1 MSNQSQWKTSTG
13 FILAS
18 AGSAIGLGAMWKFPY
33 MAGIYGGGAFLFL
46 FLIFTIFVG
55 LPLLIMEFT
64 VGIMGRTYTTRIYSK
79 LTGKKW
85 LNIIG
90 WNGNLAV
97 FILFGFYSVIGGW
110 IVIYIGN
117 VFLQLLSVEHTSLT
131 QIKFEKIISN
141 PWLTV
146 LGQGIFILLTMVI
159 VMLGVEKGL
168 EKASKMMMPLLF
180 VFLIIVVAK
189 SLTLD
194 GALEGVRYILQPR
207 IEDISVKGVLFALGQ
222 SFFTLSLGTTGM
234 ITYASYAPKEMT
246 IKSSAMSIVIMNI
259 LVSVLAGLAIFPALK
274 TFGYAPQEGPGLL
287 FKVLPL
293 VFNQMGFGI
302 VFYLIFLILFLF
314 AALTSSISLL
324 ELNVSNFTKNDNTKR
339 KAISV
344 IASILVFVISIPAT
358 LSFSSLS
365 GIKFGAGTIFDNMD
379 FIVSNILM
387 PLGAL
392 GTTLVVGQLLDKQA
406 LKESFG
412 KDKFKLFVPWYILI
426 KYIMPVII
434 ILVFYCSIILIL
446 TRINRV

>member
-387 PLGAL
+387 PLGVL

-434 ILVFYCSIILIL
+434 ILVFIVQLF
-446 TRINRV
+446 

>member
-146 LGQGIFILLTMVI
+146 LGQGIFILLTMII

-207 IEDISVKGVLFALGQ
+207 IEDISFKGVLFALGQ

-246 IKSSAMSIVIMNI
+246 IKSSAISIVIMNI

-344 IASILVFVISIPAT
+344 IASILVFIISIPAT

-426 KYIMPVII
+426 KYMMPIII
-434 ILVFYCSIILIL
+434 ILVFIVQLF
-446 TRINRV
+446 

>member
-46 FLIFTIFVG
+46 FFIFTIFVG

-146 LGQGIFILLTMVI
+146 LGQGIFILLTMII

-168 EKASKMMMPLLF
+168 EKASKIMMPLLF

-246 IKSSAMSIVIMNI
+246 IKSSAISIVIMNI

-344 IASILVFVISIPAT
+344 IASILVFIISIPAT

-426 KYIMPVII
+426 KYMMPIII
-434 ILVFYCSIILIL
+434 ILVFIVQLF
-446 TRINRV
+446 

>member
-146 LGQGIFILLTMVI
+146 LGQGIFILLTMII

-168 EKASKMMMPLLF
+168 EKASKIMMPLLF

-246 IKSSAMSIVIMNI
+246 IKSSAISIVIMNI

-344 IASILVFVISIPAT
+344 IASILVFIISIPAT

-426 KYIMPVII
+426 KYMMPIII
-434 ILVFYCSIILIL
+434 ILVFIVQLF
-446 TRINRV
+446 

>member
-146 LGQGIFILLTMVI
+146 LGQGIFILLTMII

-168 EKASKMMMPLLF
+168 EKASKIMMPLLF

-344 IASILVFVISIPAT
+344 IASILVFIISIPAT

-426 KYIMPVII
+426 KYMMPFII
-434 ILVFYCSIILIL
+434 ILVFIVQLF
-446 TRINRV
+446 

>member
-46 FLIFTIFVG
+46 FLILTIFVG

-146 LGQGIFILLTMVI
+146 LGQGIFILLTMII

-246 IKSSAMSIVIMNI
+246 IKSSAISIVIMNI

-344 IASILVFVISIPAT
+344 IASILVFIISIPAT

-426 KYIMPVII
+426 KYMMPVII
-434 ILVFYCSIILIL
+434 ILVFIVQLF
-446 TRINRV
+446 

>member
-1 MSNQSQWKTSTG
+1 MSKQSEWKTSTG

-33 MAGIYGGGAFLFL
+33 MAGIYGGGAFLL
-46 FLIFTIFVG
+46 MFLIFTIFVG
-55 LPLLIMEFT
+55 LPLLVMEFT
-64 VGIMGRTYTTRIYSK
+64 VGKMGRTYTTQIYSK

-110 IVIYIGN
+110 IIIYMANVIWQI
-117 VFLQLLSVEHTSLT
+117 VTSNTSDLG
-131 QIKFEKIISN
+131 QIQFELIISN

-146 LGQGIFILLTMVI
+146 SGQGIFIFLTMII

-168 EKASKMMMPLLF
+168 EKASKIMMPLLF
-180 VFLIIVVAK
+180 IFLIIVVGK

-194 GALEGVRYILQPR
+194 GSMEGVRYLLQPR
-207 IEDISVKGVLFALGQ
+207 IKDISMEGILFALGQ

-234 ITYASYAPKEMT
+234 ITYASYAPKAMT
-246 IKSSAMSIVIMNI
+246 IKSSAISIVLMNI

-274 TFGYAPQEGPGLL
+274 TFGYQPQEGPGLL

-293 VFNQMGFGI
+293 VFDKMHFGI

-339 KAISV
+339 RPVAL
-344 IASILVFVISIPAT
+344 IASILVFIISIPAT

-365 GIKFGAGTIFDNMD
+365 GIRFGAGTIFDNMD

-392 GTTLVVGQLLDKQA
+392 GTTLVVGQLLDKN
-406 LKESFG
+406 LLRENFG
-412 KDKFKLFVPWYILI
+412 RDKFKLFLPWYYLI
-426 KYIMPVII
+426 KFVMPIVI
-434 ILVFYCSIILIL
+434 ILVFIVQLF
-446 TRINRV
+446 

>member
-1 MSNQSQWKTSTG
+1 MSKQSEWKTSTG

-33 MAGIYGGGAFLFL
+33 MAGIYGGGAFLL
-46 FLIFTIFVG
+46 MFLIFTIFVG
-55 LPLLIMEFT
+55 LPLLVMEFT
-64 VGIMGRTYTTRIYSK
+64 VGKMGRTYTTQIYSK

-110 IVIYIGN
+110 IIIYMANVIWQI
-117 VFLQLLSVEHTSLT
+117 VTSNTSDLG
-131 QIKFEKIISN
+131 QIQFEAIISN

-146 LGQGIFILLTMVI
+146 SGQGIFIFLTMII

-168 EKASKMMMPLLF
+168 EKASKIMMPLLF
-180 VFLIIVVAK
+180 IFLIIVVGK

-194 GALEGVRYILQPR
+194 GSMEGVRYLLQPR
-207 IEDISVKGVLFALGQ
+207 IKDISMEGILFALGQ

-234 ITYASYAPKEMT
+234 ITYASYAPKAMT
-246 IKSSAMSIVIMNI
+246 IKSSAISIVLMNI

-274 TFGYAPQEGPGLL
+274 TFGYQPQEGPGLL

-293 VFNQMGFGI
+293 VFDKMHFGI

-339 KAISV
+339 RPVAL
-344 IASILVFVISIPAT
+344 IASILVFIISIPAT

-392 GTTLVVGQLLDKQA
+392 GTTLVVGQLLDKN
-406 LKESFG
+406 LLRENFG
-412 KDKFKLFVPWYILI
+412 RDKFKLFLPWYYLI
-426 KYIMPVII
+426 KFVMPIVI
-434 ILVFYCSIILIL
+434 ILVFIVQLF
-446 TRINRV
+446 

>member
-146 LGQGIFILLTMVI
+146 LGQGIFILLTMII

-168 EKASKMMMPLLF
+168 EKASKIMMPLLF

-246 IKSSAMSIVIMNI
+246 IKSSAISIVIMNI

-344 IASILVFVISIPAT
+344 IASILVFIISIPAT

-406 LKESFG
+406 LKESFE

-426 KYIMPVII
+426 KYMMPIII
-434 ILVFYCSIILIL
+434 ILVFIVQLF
-446 TRINRV
+446 

>member
-168 EKASKMMMPLLF
+168 EKASKIMMPLLF

-246 IKSSAMSIVIMNI
+246 IKSSAISIVIMNI

-344 IASILVFVISIPAT
+344 IASILVFIISIPAT

-426 KYIMPVII
+426 KYMMPVII
-434 ILVFYCSIILIL
+434 ILVFIVQLF
-446 TRINRV
+446 

>member
-141 PWLTV
+141 PGLTV

-434 ILVFYCSIILIL
+434 ILVFIVQLF
-446 TRINRV
+446 